1 MSGSHLVLVTIH
13 GRFNISIE
21 QDKIELVTLDTI
33 FGVVWASLIIN
44 SGLWNA
50 HIWIL
55 YYNSFC

>member
-44 SGLWNA
+44 SGL
-50 HIWIL
+50 
-55 YYNSFC
+55 